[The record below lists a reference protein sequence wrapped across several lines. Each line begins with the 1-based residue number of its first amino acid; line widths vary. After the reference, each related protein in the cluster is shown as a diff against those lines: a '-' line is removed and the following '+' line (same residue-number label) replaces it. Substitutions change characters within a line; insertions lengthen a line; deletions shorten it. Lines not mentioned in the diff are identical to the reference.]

1 MIPTENQLNR
11 EAWVWRRLESTRKWR
26 MRKRRRIPSMVYLS
40 IGLKR
45 VELYKHFVRPGWK
58 RVNKKLTVFADD
70 DEKASSR
77 YGILL

>member
-1 MIPTENQLNR
+1 
-11 EAWVWRRLESTRKWR
+11 
-26 MRKRRRIPSMVYLS
+26 MVCLS

-70 DEKASSR
+70 DEKASGR
-77 YGILL
+77 HEFLL